1 MDDQVSAARDAQL
14 DQASLELGERHGAQ
28 RTRGVASPAAD
39 ARAELGDEADTVTA
53 GYLDRGGDVRDQV
66 HGAVGLLVTGTW
78 ASPGS
83 TVIGA
88 DSPPGARR
96 PLPASSAASQSLM
109 SRSQLHSRFTYG
121 RP

>member
-28 RTRGVASPAAD
+28 RTPGAASPAAE

-66 HGAVGLLVTGTW
+66 HGAVGLLVTGRW
-78 ASPGS
+78 APPGR

-88 DSPPGARR
+88 DSPPWEPRR
-96 PLPASSAASQSLM
+96 LRASSAASQSLM
-109 SRSQLHSRFTYG
+109 SSSQLHSRST
-121 RP
+121 